1 MTVRLVS
8 LALCLLL
15 CKALALSQTNLIT
28 SSAAVVPEP
37 PASLSHPKRPVAF
50 STLDQPAV
58 STAPPIRADEAGTIE
73 TTEPCTPK
81 LGVVN
86 VLDCGAVA
94 DGAYVAGA
102 CGNHAPMGC
111 YQGTDNVAAIRKAI
125 AALPP
130 AGGTISF
137 SSSGTNI
144 WMLGASSDGTDDC
157 SASTATG
164 GYGLLNLPNNVTL
177 QGDGQW
183 TTVLMANPGVG
194 IARTCAMIQNST
206 TPARG
211 ITIRGMRLDGN
222 EGTDSTHNDW
232 LHPSNN
238 LATSTNHLMAIDWQP
253 GRVNQKNPPP
263 YGPSLTMR
271 NFQISGFAGS
281 GPDGPWEHAAVYANG
296 NSWLDWADGWV
307 AFNQWSHGAVFTQPD
322 SIFHNIYW
330 QSNGGW
336 NGLEGLIVG
345 DGGEIFIGNYFGG
358 GSGGSAQ
365 VLIRG
370 GFGNKF
376 IACVND
382 NTVGNNYRFVDSGD
396 SYAADNTIVGGSV
409 TQPGNNGTAS
419 AFISFEGHA
428 HSNVVADLAFHTGN
442 GHSTYGVQELAS
454 ATGNNIIGATFDPNG
469 PPGIA
474 PFSLSRGSRATGTV
488 GGADTPAPLRAT
500 TLAVGQTQQTGPL
513 PVASAGTV
521 LPHSTNTGGAVSLNG
536 ATSLTISFAGSTW
549 TKSIFCVAT
558 AGVSLAEAPYV
569 SSISLTSVTFQFSS
583 LTGNIYYHC
592 DGS

>member
-15 CKALALSQTNLIT
+15 CKALALSQTNLTT
-28 SSAAVVPEP
+28 SRAAVPQPV
-37 PASLSHPKRPVAF
+37 ASLNPPEQPVSF
-50 STLDQPAV
+50 SPLDEPAV
-58 STAPPIRADEAGTIE
+58 NPAYAIGARDASTTE
-73 TTEPCTPK
+73 TTETCKPDR
-81 LGVVN
+81 GVVN
-86 VLDCGAVA
+86 VLNCGAVA
-94 DGAYVAGA
+94 DGAYMAGA
-102 CGNHAPMGC
+102 CGNHAPVGC
-111 YQGTDNVAAIRKAI
+111 FQGTDNVAAIRQAI

-130 AGGTISF
+130 SGGTVYF
-137 SSSGTNI
+137 PASGTNI
-144 WMLGASSDGTDDC
+144 WMLGTYLGGTDSC
-157 SASTATG
+157 ALSSATH

-194 IARTCAMIQNST
+194 IARTCAMLQNSEA
-206 TPARG
+206 PARG
-211 ITIRGMRLDGN
+211 VTVRGMRLDGN
-222 EGTDSTHNDW
+222 EGTNSTHNDW
-232 LHPSNN
+232 LHPNNN
-238 LATSTNHLMAIDWQP
+238 LGTSTNRLMGINWQP
-253 GRVNQKNPPP
+253 GWVNQKNPPP

-271 NFQISGFAGS
+271 NFQIAGFSGS
-281 GPDGPWEHAAVYANG
+281 GSDGPWEHAAVYANG

-307 AFNQWSHGAVFTQPD
+307 AFNEWAYGAVFTQPD

-336 NGLEGLIVG
+336 NGLESVIIG
-345 DGGEIFIGNYFGG
+345 DGGETFVANYFGG
-358 GSGGSAQ
+358 GSAGSAQ

-382 NTVGNNYRFVDSGD
+382 NTVGNNYRFIDSAD

-419 AFISFEGHA
+419 AFISFEGHS
-428 HSNVVADLAFHTGN
+428 HSNVVAALAFHTGG

-454 ATGNNIIGATFDPNG
+454 ATGNNIIGANFDPNG

-500 TLAVGQTQQTGPL
+500 TLAVGQTQQTGPA
-513 PVASAGTV
+513 PVASAGTI
-521 LPHSTNTGGAVSLNG
+521 LPHSTNTAGAVSLNG
-536 ATSLTISFAGSTW
+536 ATSVAISFAGSTW

-558 AGVSLAEAPYV
+558 AGVPLAEAPYV
-569 SSISLTSVTFQFSS
+569 SRISLTSVTFQFSS

-592 DGS
+592 DGF

>member
-1 MTVRLVS
+1 MVGRLVCVT
-8 LALCLLL
+8 LCLLF
-15 CKALALSQTNLIT
+15 CKSLVLSPTALSA
-28 SSAAVVPEP
+28 SRDADAPEP
-37 PASLSHPKRPVAF
+37 PASLNSLNRPVAS
-50 STLDQPAV
+50 STLYQPAAD
-58 STAPPIRADEAGTIE
+58 TAPPIGTRNSSTVETIE
-73 TTEPCTPK
+73 QCTPK
-81 LGVVN
+81 LGVIN
-86 VLDCGAVA
+86 VLDCGAIA
-94 DGAYVAGA
+94 DGSYVAGA
-102 CGNHAPMGC
+102 CGNHAPLGC
-111 YQGTDNVAAIRKAI
+111 FQGSDNIAAIRKAI

-130 AGGTISF
+130 SGGTVSF
-137 SSSGTNI
+137 PSSGTNI
-144 WMLGASSDGTDDC
+144 WMLGSSSGSADDC
-157 SASTATG
+157 ILSTATRG
-164 GYGLLNLPNNVTL
+164 SGLLNLPNNVAL

-194 IARTCAMIQNST
+194 IARTCAMIQNSAV
-206 TPARG
+206 PALG
-211 ITIRGMRLDGN
+211 VTIRGMRLDGN
-222 EGTDSTHNDW
+222 EGTDSKHNDW
-232 LHPSNN
+232 LHPNN
-238 LATSTNHLMAIDWQP
+238 SLGTSTNYLMAIDWQP
-253 GRVNQKNPPP
+253 GRVNQKNAPP

-281 GPDGPWEHAAVYANG
+281 GPDGPWKHAAVYANG

-336 NGLEGLIVG
+336 NGLEGLIII
-345 DGGEIFIGNYFGG
+345 DGGETFIGNYFGG

-376 IACVND
+376 IGCVND
-382 NTVGNNYRFVDSGD
+382 NTIGSNYRFVDSVD
-396 SYAADNTIVGGSV
+396 SYAADNTIEGGIV

-442 GHSTYGVQELAS
+442 GHSTYGVQELGF
-454 ATGNNIIGATFDPNG
+454 ATENNIVGATFDPTG

-488 GGADTPAPLRAT
+488 GGADTPSPLRAT

-513 PVASAGTV
+513 PVVSAGTV
-521 LPHSTNTGGAVSLNG
+521 LPYSTNTGGAVSLNG
-536 ATSLTISFAGSTW
+536 ATSLTIFFSGSTW

-558 AGVSLAEAPYV
+558 AGVPLAEAPYV
-569 SSISLTSVTFQFSS
+569 SGTSLTSVTFHFPP
-583 LTGNIYYHC
+583 LTGDIYYHC
-592 DGS
+592 DGL